1 MFQNRVNL
9 VVFKIFLVFTEECTQ
24 GVLFENLKIVRKA
37 IVARA
42 LLVEGAALQIV
53 SYTLRSCL
61 AHRKFLAAVSCIAL
75 SKERCS

>member
-9 VVFKIFLVFTEECTQ
+9 VVFKIFLVTEECIQ